1 MKVIIFPIAAQYL
14 LLISSH
20 SWCSRD
26 LKGKCWE
33 LYTACILSQYY
44 LDKAF
49 HFPGKF
55 HFLVKTITGTVRLGV
70 VYLNI
75 VLSRGNRV
83 LFCEI
88 YLSTVCGPQ
97 WHHHDPRFI
106 YLFHFNF
113 FNRSS
118 ILDPRF
124 PINLEVMLI
133 TLYFFSTTEVINC
146 SKVINAFKR

>member
-1 MKVIIFPIAAQYL
+1 ML
-14 LLISSH
+14 
-20 SWCSRD
+20 R
-26 LKGKCWE
+26 
-33 LYTACILSQYY
+33 ACILSQYH

-88 YLSTVCGPQ
+88 YFVKFICLQSVAHNDITTI
-97 WHHHDPRFI
+97 HDLFI
-106 YLFHFNF
+106 YFISIFLTDP
-113 FNRSS
+113 RSS
-118 ILDPRF
+118 ILVF
-124 PINLEVMLI
+124 Q
-133 TLYFFSTTEVINC
+133 
-146 SKVINAFKR
+146 